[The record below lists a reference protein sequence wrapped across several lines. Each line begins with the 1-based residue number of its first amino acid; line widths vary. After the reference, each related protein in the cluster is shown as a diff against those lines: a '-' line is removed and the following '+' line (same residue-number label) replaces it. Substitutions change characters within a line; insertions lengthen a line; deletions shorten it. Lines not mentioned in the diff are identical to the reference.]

1 MLASKKTAEHTR
13 ILVAHVA
20 HVILTNSK
28 ISDEA
33 LNVLDGL
40 ERKQKMALKNLAK
53 KTPMEI
59 VTLLSDMNA
68 YLKEFVIVDTE
79 FKRKNKQQPQKI
91 PIAAP
96 GVLERVGI
104 VPVSVTAGPYTR
116 RYRENAEYSKWQ
128 YLFLLSVVLGFA
140 YIVWQLPEYQVPAES
155 TASFAASEIEV
166 NFPLTVCVAPDVPP
180 LPLEPSITINVPVMR
195 ESLSFGDLIEQMRQ
209 EYGMVSSRLASV
221 TIDLHGLVPDEYQ
234 PAAHAITAFLG
245 TFLFGVYVGRLRQK
259 IKPENV
265 VVKDELLQISEQ
277 IGVKEETGIT
287 LLQTTESGRNFSM
300 AIDVLSTEIA
310 RKLNNTN
317 RPIEDVQNTLFRDI
331 KQLRKLLEDIIIPVI
346 MHVGYMQGSLEGQIA
361 GLTIDL
367 KNEVAELYKATNTFG
382 KTTEETAADLQ
393 NVRTL
398 LGDQHAKVAFIDAK
412 VSMIERKIDLLLK
425 TKQLGNLE
433 SFAADLDDIA
443 KARLGAFQR
452 AFNYA
457 GGTTI
462 AQSRPTWN
470 DRMLE
475 TLRAPKQ

>member
-1 MLASKKTAEHTR
+1 MLASKKTAKHTQT
-13 ILVAHVA
+13 LVAQVA
-20 HVILTNSK
+20 HVILETYSQ
-28 ISDEA
+28 ISEDA

-40 ERKQKMALKNLAK
+40 ERTQKMALKNLAK
-53 KTPMEI
+53 KTPAQI
-59 VTLLSDMNA
+59 VHLLSDMNA
-68 YLKEFVIVDTE
+68 DLEKFMDLEFR
-79 FKRKNKQQPQKI
+79 RKLVQPPQNI

-96 GVLERVGI
+96 GVFERLGI
-104 VPVSVTAGPYTR
+104 PPVPITAAFTR
-116 RYRENAEYSKWQ
+116 RYRENSEYSKWQ

-140 YIVWQLPEYQVPAES
+140 YIVWQLPEYQVPTES
-155 TASFAASEIEV
+155 TTSLAAPEIEAT
-166 NFPLTVCVAPDVPP
+166 FPLTVCVTPDVAPP
-180 LPLEPSITINVPVMR
+180 LPLEPSITIVVPTMR
-195 ESLSFGDLIEQMRQ
+195 ETLSFGDLIEQMRQ
-209 EYGMVSSRLASV
+209 EYGMVSSRLGSV
-221 TIDLHGLVPDEYQ
+221 AIDLHGLVPAAYQ
-234 PAAHAITAFLG
+234 PAAHALAAFLG

-259 IKPENV
+259 IAPQNV
-265 VVKDELLQISEQ
+265 VVKDELLQISKQ
-277 IGVKEETGIT
+277 IGVKEDAGIKI
-287 LLQTTESGRNFSM
+287 LEKTESGQNFSM
-300 AIDVLSTEIA
+300 AIDILSTEIA

-317 RPIEDVQNTLFRDI
+317 RPIEDVHNTLFQDI

-367 KNEVAELYKATNTFG
+367 KNEVVELAKATNTFG
-382 KTTEETAADLQ
+382 KTTEETAVDLQ

-433 SFAADLDDIA
+433 TFAADLDDIA

-457 GGTTI
+457 GGTTV

-475 TLRAPKQ
+475 TLLAPKK